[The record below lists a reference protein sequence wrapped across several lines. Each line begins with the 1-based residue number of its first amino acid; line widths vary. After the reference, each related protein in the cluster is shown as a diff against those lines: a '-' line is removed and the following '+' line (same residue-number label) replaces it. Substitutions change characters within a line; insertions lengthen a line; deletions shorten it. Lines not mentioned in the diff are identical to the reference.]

1 MHITTTFPKSFWVS
15 RDLLKQS
22 LRVGLGKWTLRSSP
36 CILRQN
42 PTDLVHTPFTEEK
55 TRLKEY
61 ELEPPSQ
68 DALST
73 KPLRTSQ
80 GAVVTWQPM
89 EQTQLP
95 THWSVLLKGLL
106 AQVFQTKGLA
116 LKNAPMSNINNVTRV
131 SKASVSL
138 VCHVIS
144 VIAYFTS
151 KNVSDGLLSGYH
163 YSGIPHTN
171 PGYPLDLQPLL
182 GISALLSCW

>member
-1 MHITTTFPKSFWVS
+1 MVYIRGVYITTTFPKSFWVS

-22 LRVGLGKWTLRSSP
+22 LRVELGKWTLRSSP

-55 TRLKEY
+55 TWLKEY

-80 GAVVTWQPM
+80 GAVATWQPM

-95 THWSVLLKGLL
+95 TDLSCSKGSWQTFFRRKVFLLKMY
-106 AQVFQTKGLA
+106 QCQTST
-116 LKNAPMSNINNVTRV
+116 M
-131 SKASVSL
+131 
-138 VCHVIS
+138 
-144 VIAYFTS
+144 
-151 KNVSDGLLSGYH
+151 
-163 YSGIPHTN
+163 
-171 PGYPLDLQPLL
+171 
-182 GISALLSCW
+182 